1 VLRVERFF
9 TLAVGYNIPQ
19 MVNRRLV
26 VVAIATNLLLATCLL
41 TTSYIQLGITVGLS
55 MYRTC
60 GKVAIVV
67 IRPVRLWSL
76 RDLNSIKAGDLV
88 VLRRYQPFEFWLKRV
103 KYRVGEWLWVEGE
116 HPQSLDSRD
125 IGWVSIFSVYGK
137 VVKVLVVERPS
148 PAELREIQLES
159 RSN

>member
-1 VLRVERFF
+1 MVGRRV
-9 TLAVGYNIPQ
+9 TVI
-19 MVNRRLV
+19 
-26 VVAIATNLLLATCLL
+26 AIVTNLLLATCLL
-41 TTSYIQLGITVGLS
+41 ATSYIQLGVVVGLS

-67 IRPVRLWSL
+67 IRPVRLWSW
-76 RDLNSIKAGDLV
+76 RDLNSIKVGDLV

-125 IGWVSIFSVYGK
+125 VGWVSIFSVYGK
-137 VVKVLVVERPS
+137 VVRVFVVERPS
-148 PAELREIQLES
+148 PAELQEIQLES
-159 RSN
+159 RQN